1 MSRVFSSKRET
12 NWPWRHGSQHENMKY
27 TKPLMIPRSKCK
39 KMKIEILY
47 KKKPKRFSYREPFN
61 LSCTLISF
69 KTPGKLEHY
78 EACTASLTQYLSPLR
93 SGV

>member
-1 MSRVFSSKRET
+1 MGCQGYLAPNKK
-12 NWPWRHGSQHENMKY
+12 PIGDMAPNMK
-27 TKPLMIPRSKCK
+27 TWNTQLLMTPRSKCK

-61 LSCTLISF
+61 LSCKLISF

-78 EACTASLTQYLSPLR
+78 EACTASLTQYSSPLR